1 MDNQETMHHAQE
13 TGRKVFNEAFEYL
26 GKATDTTVEMQR
38 EFLRMQSDL
47 LKTWTGRW
55 QGTNGS
61 AGTAASAQTVSHVT
75 DDMEKIHNGWAET
88 IDHMLAKRREVLE
101 LQYRSAV
108 EALEGAMRLTQT
120 TSPEAFAEKMEDF
133 YRTSLA
139 AWQKSSEAQ
148 LKEFQDAAQSWMEMS
163 SSFGRM
169 EA

>member
-1 MDNQETMHHAQE
+1 MDNQETMHHAQK
-13 TGRKVFNEAFEYL
+13 TSRKVFNESFEYL
-26 GKATDTTVEMQR
+26 GKAADTTVEMQR

-55 QGTNGS
+55 QGTNGTS
-61 AGTAASAQTVSHVT
+61 ATAQTFSNVT
-75 DDMEKIHNGWAET
+75 DDMEKVHSGWAET
-88 IDHMLAKRREVLE
+88 IDHMLTKRREVLE

-108 EALEGAMRLTQT
+108 EAVEGAMRLTQT

-148 LKEFQDAAQSWMEMS
+148 LKEFQDAAKSWMEMS
-163 SSFGRM
+163 SSFGKV